1 MILISPLLKSD
12 NDKKLIKVIEIFF
25 LFSTGLK
32 SFHFTGLYQL
42 QFYKISE
49 LRDFTLYVLDSSQTS

>member
-25 LFSTGLK
+25 FIFYWLEKFSFYWII
-32 SFHFTGLYQL
+32 SIAIL
-42 QFYKISE
+42 Q
-49 LRDFTLYVLDSSQTS
+49 D